1 MFFPLFFFSGFV
13 RVGQYETNKRKN
25 FLGQG
30 SFGTVYKGTRTEDG
44 KNVALKEIFE
54 DPNSDGQF
62 KNKESEFLKE
72 LMKLK
77 HENIVPIYDII
88 QGDSDGLNINYIV
101 MEYCQH
107 GDLNKCFKEQYHRVE
122 REIVR
127 LDLMV
132 QFLKGVEFLHRNNM
146 VHRDL
151 KPANILVTDS
161 PDHPEQLI
169 AMISD
174 FGSSKVLDSEN
185 STMCSTTAVGTR
197 LFKAPEFF
205 GVGSIEYTRK
215 VDSFAAGL
223 TCLAMLQPLDDR
235 GKLHPRIEG
244 KLLDAS
250 AEARFTIGEIMR
262 QYKIDDLGPVNIV
275 ELEVPE
281 NTILSNNIRK
291 VIKDATDYDPDKRS
305 SVEDML
311 EWLQDILEKSQ
322 PSENLQVII
331 YFAYHA
337 CTVDCSTNFGTTQ
350 LILHDKTKSHS

>member
-1 MFFPLFFFSGFV
+1 MSPCFTGFV
-13 RVGQYETNKRKN
+13 RVGQYETNKRNTDN

-30 SFGTVYKGTRTEDG
+30 SFGKVYKGIRVENRKT
-44 KNVALKEIFE
+44 VALKEIIV
-54 DPNSDGQF
+54 DHDSDGLL
-62 KNKESEFLKE
+62 KNQESEFLQE
-72 LMKLK
+72 LMNLK
-77 HENIVPIYDII
+77 HENIVTVYEII
-88 QGDSDGLNINYIV
+88 QGDSDGVSINYIV
-101 MEYCQH
+101 MEYCQY

-122 REIVR
+122 REIDR

-151 KPANILVTDS
+151 KPANILVTDN

-169 AMISD
+169 AKISD
-174 FGSSKVLDSEN
+174 FGSSKVLDPEN
-185 STMCSTTAVGTR
+185 STMYSTTAVGTK

-205 GVGSIEYTRK
+205 GLRKIEYTRK
-215 VDSFAAGL
+215 VDSFSAGL

-244 KLLDAS
+244 ELVDAS

-262 QYKIDDLGPVNIV
+262 QYKIDDLGQVNVV

-281 NTILSNNIRK
+281 NTVLSNNIRK

-305 SVEDML
+305 SVKEML
-311 EWLQDILEKSQ
+311 DWLQEIFQKSQ
-322 PSENLQVII
+322 RSGNRQVI
-331 YFAYHA
+331 
-337 CTVDCSTNFGTTQ
+337 S
-350 LILHDKTKSHS
+350 